1 MIAERLK
8 LLRKQKHISQVDLA
22 RALGVASGTVGMW
35 ETNRRDPDISTLRK
49 IADYFGVGVNE
60 LIEEKAAETTEKP
73 VIKPPAPSGMSE
85 NEKTI
90 LTVFRELTDTQQ
102 GELIG
107 RAKMMAE
114 QNAAENA
121 VYTAD
126 ENVS

>member
-1 MIAERLK
+1 MFYDKLK
-8 LLRKQKHISQVDLA
+8 KLCDQNHTTPNAVCLELGLSNAVAPYWKKTGSTPKLA
-22 RALGVASGTVGMW
+22 
-35 ETNRRDPDISTLRK
+35 TLQK
-49 IADYFGVGVNE
+49 IADFFGVGVNE
-60 LIEEKAAETTEKP
+60 LIEEKTAETTEKP

-90 LTVFRELTDTQQ
+90 LTVFKELTDTQQ

-121 VYTAD
+121 EYVAD